1 MKKLILI
8 MCSVLLSL
16 LVSAQGYTL
25 MWEDNFDNPVL
36 NETQHWTILEGT
48 GVNGWGTN
56 EIECYRRNN
65 IGIEKEA
72 SGVNCLV
79 ITAKKENY
87 GSSNFTS
94 GRLVTQQKVACK
106 FGKIEARIKLPHTAN
121 GLWPAFWMMGD
132 DISTVGWPKCGEID
146 IMEMGGGN
154 GISRGLTDKWMSGAL
169 HSGENWDVVSSDFQ
183 ESSAPYGLQDDF
195 HLYTLIWDETSI
207 KMYLDL
213 DKYPSAS
220 PYYTKSIAGTD
231 VAGNV
236 YHYFHKP
243 FHILLNLAVGGDFM
257 GIYNSSGVTALP
269 TDGATAKM
277 YVDYVRI
284 YQKGD
289 PGDIYN
295 GPAETVPPTG
305 FTASKGA
312 VTSNSV
318 ELLLNGTDNSGTVV
332 YYITYNTTTL
342 TVKAT
347 SGVEKAYK
355 INGLNS
361 STAYNFSVIAKD
373 VAGNVASNNPII
385 VNATTSFEGPSTNA
399 PTPTV
404 VATKVVSIFSDAY
417 SNAAGATNFNPG
429 WGQTTTESLIQVGTD
444 NVLKYANLNYQGTEF
459 GNHVNVAD
467 MKYMHVDVYSS
478 DETVF
483 QITPIS
489 PGQEKL
495 YTVPTLTQNSWNSY
509 EIPLSYFSNVLL
521 YDLFQIKSVG
531 FGGKTVYLD
540 NIYFYT
546 DATADTQVPTA
557 FTATASTIVSDGV
570 TLLLNATDN
579 SGAVFYDITYNST
592 TVTTSWG
599 SGLQKSFA
607 ISGLTGSTNYSFSI
621 VARDRTGN
629 AVSSPIV
636 VPATTLSALPA
647 APTPTFVTAKVMSL
661 FSDAYTNVTGANF
674 DPGWGGG
681 PISDALLGGNT
692 AKKYDTFSYKGVQ
705 LASAVNASTMTKLHI
720 DIYPTTETSV
730 KVSPINTSK
739 AGVLKQ
745 NDTSVGT
752 LIPNQWN
759 SFNIALAAIGVDMS
773 AMDQFIFSGGTGG
786 TFYMDNLYLF
796 NDSNTSLNSIET
808 ETGISCYPNPV
819 MDKLIVLAKSEI
831 SEVII
836 RNLLGQSVKS
846 TTINSTSKS
855 IDLSDVTTGNYS
867 ISVKLANGQLFIQK
881 FVKL

>member
-8 MCSVLLSL
+8 LFSVLLSFI
-16 LVSAQGYTL
+16 VSAQGYTL

-48 GVNGWGTN
+48 GWGTN
-56 EIECYRRNN
+56 EIECYRKNN
-65 IGIEKEA
+65 ISIEKEA
-72 SGVNCLV
+72 NGVNCLV
-79 ITAKKENY
+79 ITAKKETY

-94 GRLVTQQKVACK
+94 GRLITQEKVACK

-154 GISRGLTDKWMSGAL
+154 GITRGLTDRWMSGAL

-257 GIYNSSGVTALP
+257 GIYNSSAVTALA

-277 YVDYVRI
+277 YIDYVRI

-289 PGDIYN
+289 AGDIYN
-295 GPAETVPPTG
+295 GPAETIAPTG
-305 FTASKGA
+305 FTAAKGA
-312 VTSNSV
+312 VSSNSV

-332 YYITYNTTTL
+332 YYIAYGTTTL

-347 SGVEKAYK
+347 SGVEKSYK
-355 INGLNS
+355 IIGLNS
-361 STAYNFSVIAKD
+361 STAYNISVIAKD
-373 VAGNVASNNPII
+373 VAGNVAGNNPII
-385 VNATTSFEGPSTNA
+385 INATTTIEGPSTSA
-399 PTPTV
+399 PTPSV
-404 VATKVVSIFSDAY
+404 VASKAVSIFSDAY
-417 SNAAGATNFNPG
+417 SNAAGATNYNPA
-429 WGQTTTESLIQVGTD
+429 WGQATVGSIIQVGTD
-444 NVLKYANLNYQGTEF
+444 NVLKYTNLNYQGTEF

-495 YTVPTLTQNSWNSY
+495 YSVPTLTQNSWNSY

-531 FGGKTVYLD
+531 SGGKTVYLD

-546 DATADTQVPTA
+546 DAATDTQAPSA
-557 FTATASTIVSDGV
+557 FTATKGVLTADGV
-570 TLLLNATDN
+570 ELLLNATDN
-579 SGAVFYDITYNST
+579 SGAIFYDITYNST
-592 TVTTSWG
+592 TVSTSWG
-599 SGLQKSFA
+599 SGLQKSFT
-607 ISGLTGSTNYSFSI
+607 ISGLTGATNYSFSI
-621 VARDRTGN
+621 IARDRSGN
-629 AVSSPIV
+629 AVASPIV
-636 VPATTLSALPA
+636 VSATTLFALPA
-647 APTPTFVTAKVMSL
+647 APTPTFAATKVISL
-661 FSDAYTNVTGANF
+661 FSNAYTNVIGANF

-681 PISDALLGGNT
+681 PISDVLLGANAT
-692 AKKYDTFSYKGVQ
+692 KKYDTFSFKGVQ
-705 LASAVNASTMTKLHI
+705 LATAVNASAMNKLHV
-720 DIYPTTETSV
+720 DIYPITETTIN
-730 KVSPINTSK
+730 VSPINTSK
-739 AGVLKQ
+739 AGSLKEG
-745 NDTSVGT
+745 SASLGT
-752 LIPNQWN
+752 LIANQWN
-759 SFNIALAAIGVDMS
+759 SINITLSTIGVDMS
-773 AMDQFIFSGGTGG
+773 SMDQFIFKGGTNG
-786 TFYMDNLYLF
+786 TFYMDNLYFF
-796 NDSNTSLNSIET
+796 NDLGTGLNEVATSSVK
-808 ETGISCYPNPV
+808 CYPNQV
-819 MDKLIVLAKSEI
+819 IDKLNVKAETEI
-831 SEVII
+831 QQLII
-836 RNLLGQSVKS
+836 HNLLGLSIKSV
-846 TTINSTSKS
+846 TINSTSKS
-855 IDLSDVTTGNYS
+855 IDLRDVAAGNYFV
-867 ISVKLANGQLFIQK
+867 SVLLANGQLFTQK